1 MTTGQILGT
10 SILLQVDTNP
20 SGSAN
25 YVNVGLQKSA
35 VLTMT
40 TAMEDVSNKDSN
52 LWKEYIAA
60 YKDWTIDCDALIT
73 ETDTGMTQMENRY
86 LAGGNVRAIIK
97 TPANPAHWSGTTWIK
112 SIKNT
117 AGDGTVYTSSISLQ
131 GTGALTKT

>member
-40 TAMEDVSNKDSN
+40 TKMEDVSNKDSN
-52 LWKEYIAA
+52 LWDEYLAG
-60 YKDWTIDCDALIT
+60 YKDWTIDADALIT
-73 ETDTGMTQMENRY
+73 ETDTGLTQLENRF
-86 LAGGNVRAIIK
+86 LIGGSVRAILK
-97 TPANPAHWSGTTWIK
+97 TPANPAHWSGMTLIK
-112 SIKNT
+112 SMKYT
-117 AGDGTVYTSSISLQ
+117 ATDGSVYTSSNSLQ
-131 GTGALTKT
+131 GTGPLTKT